1 MKHCPNP
8 DCESIITHG
17 VVAEY
22 RDEVQRCVHCES
34 VLADGPVTTVKPQ
47 VQWID
52 QVQIRSFSE
61 PHEAFTAQSLL
72 SSEGIRSFLANVH
85 TSGVAWPYAAVAG
98 GVQLHVQPQDVERAL
113 ELLSSAGG
121 LAAEVASRESHP
133 LDEACPRCRSLE
145 LEPFARTR
153 KWVASIGALLGFL
166 LPAAK
171 KHALRC
177 RACGLEYYP

>member
-22 RDEVQRCVHCES
+22 RDDVERCAHCES
-34 VLADGPVTTVKPQ
+34 DLVDGPDSRAKPQ
-47 VQWID
+47 VQWVE

-98 GVQLHVQPQDVERAL
+98 GVQLQFQPQDVERAL
-113 ELLSSAGG
+113 ELLSSVGDSSAE
-121 LAAEVASRESHP
+121 AAYSESRP

-153 KWVASIGALLGFL
+153 KWVAPIGALLGFL

-171 KHALRC
+171 KHTLRC